1 MDQTKYIAKT
11 RDHEFVDSEM
21 IMLLSRVYILCEDEG
36 HAIMDCLFV
45 FFHIKKC
52 IIRHVEIYNVVGTLM
67 DQPQE

>member
-1 MDQTKYIAKT
+1 
-11 RDHEFVDSEM
+11 
-21 IMLLSRVYILCEDEG
+21 MLLSRVYILCEDEG